1 MAKPLVYTP
10 KSTGSVV
17 ERDIRDRFADIVNV
31 KDYGAVGNGS
41 NNDTE
46 AFFAAVTVANGKNIF
61 IPSGTYKIN
70 SSITGNFITM
80 GGVSFSGTGVVS
92 TVKNINSFADDS
104 TVVHNS
110 GNESIGGTKTFIS
123 TISGSIN
130 GNAATATKA
139 TQDGNGNNIV
149 NTYAVKS
156 TVVSK
161 SGNETINGTKTFTST
176 ISGNINGSA
185 NSATTATKATQDG
198 SGNNIVNTYAKKTD
212 VVNITG
218 NQTIAG
224 TKTFSSTIAGSIN
237 GNAATATKATNDAN
251 GNNIVSTYSTKNIAG
266 GHAPFNI
273 HAGVAKAKLVVRSD
287 QRGTGDNSRAVVQS
301 VTYDPVN
308 RLLFMLHEKGYISGN
323 SGARYAAI
331 SRHELTTGTDIVTTK
346 DISSLTLDNVGHQGL
361 AVEVITSLN
370 TSTSGLVKNN
380 YNVRLWSSNKY
391 GQDGGTALRFSYSA
405 GNNVGNIQ
413 QYKLVDVSGNLS
425 LAPTISYDQ
434 RYLLVTYRDTSSNY
448 HIRVFNLKTLVDGG
462 AGNYTSN
469 YIADFPVYP
478 TLSSYSNGAKGF
490 QCMACD
496 GYYVYI
502 LASKTNTTQPA
513 AIWCYTLDGK
523 LVTANQ
529 YVTLGFQEA
538 YNRNQELT
546 DKNDVAFCEPEAIF
560 IMPVSGIPR
569 LCLGV
574 NVQSPWASKA
584 GKALYVYALGANDI
598 GASV

>member
-1 MAKPLVYTP
+1 MGKPFIHAP
-10 KSTGSVV
+10 KATGSTA
-17 ERDIRDRFADIVNV
+17 ERDIRDRFADIINV
-31 KDYGAVGNGS
+31 KDFGAVGNGS
-41 NNDTE
+41 ANDSQ
-46 AFFAAVTVANGKNIF
+46 AFANAVTAANGRSIF
-61 IPSGTYKIN
+61 IPAGTYKVTSNI
-70 SSITGNFITM
+70 SGSFITL
-80 GGVSFSGTGVVS
+80 GGVSFTGSGAVS
-92 TVKNINSFADDS
+92 TIKNINSFAIDS
-104 TVVHNS
+104 DVVHKS
-110 GNESIGGTKTFIS
+110 GNETIMGTKTFSS
-123 TISGSIN
+123 TIAGSIN

-139 TQDGNGNNIV
+139 TNDGNGNNIV

-161 SGNETINGTKTFTST
+161 SGNETISGIKTFTST
-176 ISGNINGSA
+176 ISGSINGSA
-185 NSATTATKATQDG
+185 NSATTATRATQDG

-237 GNAATATKATNDAN
+237 GNAATATKATQDGS
-251 GNNIVSTYSTKNIAG
+251 GNNIVSTYATKNIAG

-301 VTYDPVN
+301 VAYDPVN

-331 SRHELTTGTDIVTTK
+331 SRHELTNGTDIVTTK
-346 DISSLTLDNVGHQGL
+346 DISSLTLNSVGHQGL
-361 AVEVITSLN
+361 AVEVIASLN
-370 TSTSGLVKNN
+370 TNTSGLIKNN
-380 YNVRLWSSNKY
+380 YGIRLWSSNKY

-425 LAPTISYDQ
+425 LTPTISYDQ

-478 TLSSYSNGAKGF
+478 TLSSYSSNVKGF

-502 LASKTNTTQPA
+502 LASKTDTTQPA

-529 YVTLGFQEA
+529 YVTLGFQDA

-546 DKNDVAFCEPEAIF
+546 DKNTVAFCEPEAIF

-574 NVQSPWASKA
+574 NVQSPWASKS